1 MTFLTGKEIGWY
13 VSVKG
18 ILLLFLDL
26 SLTFSATGLV
36 KLVILSNAEFHIFF
50 L

>member
-1 MTFLTGKEIGWY
+1 MIFLTGKEIGWH

-18 ILLLFLDL
+18 ILLLLLDL
-26 SLTFSATGLV
+26 SLTFSATGPRIWLPECRG
-36 KLVILSNAEFHIFF
+36 KAGLF